1 MSEPI
6 IEVVFLNAEDGNRIA
21 GGNIPASQLPE
32 TFAKNTVMHINEQP
46 WQVIKADP
54 VEAKDFKASGKL
66 TLTCAKIE
74 YVSTEGVL
82 YALPTINEDIPDTGD
97 VAPEQNVF
105 TLHEDDWRQLEF
117 VSNAHYDT
125 IGIELR
131 SIVNVYQQHQQEGG
145 FSQLHVR
152 KAIKHPLGTNS
163 ITPNKLKQYLPKDI
177 KSADAVVFAQ
187 DEHEIKDVFAYNISP
202 LVLYGHITKGGTMDA
217 LCMQF
222 VDNPTNT
229 LPYIID
235 GIVNFMN
242 DHDLVFVD
250 WIRMQIIP
258 PDTSGFQTYFSK
270 FNN

>member
-1 MSEPI
+1 MSDPT
-6 IEVVFLNAEDGNRIA
+6 IEVVFIDSEDGERIA

-46 WQVIKADP
+46 WQVVKADP
-54 VEAKDFKASGKL
+54 VDSKDFIKSGKL

-82 YALPTINEDIPDTGD
+82 YALPTINEEVPETGA

-105 TLHEDDWRQLEF
+105 TLHEDDWRQMEF
-117 VSNAHYDT
+117 VSNTHYDT

-131 SIVNVYQQHQQEGG
+131 AIVSIYQNHQNPGG

-152 KAIKHPLGTNS
+152 KAIKRPLGTNS
-163 ITPNKLKQYLPKDI
+163 ITPATLKKYLPPDA

-187 DEHEIKDVFAYNISP
+187 DENEIKDVFAYNLSP
-202 LVLYGHITKGGTMDA
+202 LVLYGHLTKGGTMDA

-222 VDNPTNT
+222 VDIPTNT
-229 LPYIID
+229 LPFVID
-235 GIVNFMN
+235 GIVNFMK
-242 DHDLVFVD
+242 DHDLLFVD
-250 WIRMQIIP
+250 WIRMQVLP

-270 FNN
+270 FND